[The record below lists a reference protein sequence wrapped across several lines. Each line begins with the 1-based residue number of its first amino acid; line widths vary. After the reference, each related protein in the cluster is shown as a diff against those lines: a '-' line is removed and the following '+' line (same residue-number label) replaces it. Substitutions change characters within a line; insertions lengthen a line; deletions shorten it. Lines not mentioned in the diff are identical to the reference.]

1 MIKATHV
8 FKSYKDHVALE
19 NVSLSV
25 QESELFGIAGLN
37 GAGKSTLLSVLT
49 GLIRPDSGTVYYRDV
64 DIFSTNARSGLRIG
78 FVPQEIA
85 LFQDLRVFENLEF
98 WAWTG
103 TSQTKEQVRDS
114 AMNAAFQSGLEH
126 VLKKKLSALSG
137 GMKRRVNIA
146 AALAMNPDVLIMDE
160 PTVGLDVK
168 NRRDI
173 MRFIRAL
180 VTQSK
185 STNICDPVAQ
195 SASSNATTDPNHSL
209 TVIFTSHQSGELET
223 FCDRLLLLHRGKSV
237 YEGSLADVVP
247 AFSRTPDASA
257 VTGQGSDYGAIPVN
271 TSPDALKSAYA
282 NNDTEAQA
290 PTIAGLRENDG
301 IPPAFLGID
310 DILYHL
316 DRLL

>member
-1 MIKATHV
+1 MIKARHV
-8 FKSYKDHVALE
+8 FKSYKDHAALE
-19 NVSLSV
+19 NVSLTV
-25 QESELFGIAGLN
+25 RESELFGIAGLN

-49 GLIRPDSGTVYYRDV
+49 GLIRPDSGTVYYHDV
-64 DIFSTNARSGLRIG
+64 DIFSANARPGLRIG

-85 LFQDLRVFENLEF
+85 LFQDLRVSDNLEF
-98 WAWTG
+98 WAWSG
-103 TSQTKEQVRDS
+103 TAQTKEQVRNS
-114 AMNAAFQSGLEH
+114 AMTAALQSGLEH
-126 VLKKKLSALSG
+126 VLKKKLSTLSG

-185 STNICDPVAQ
+185 STNTDDPVPQ
-195 SASSNATTDPNHSL
+195 SASANPSTLPSRSL

-237 YEGSLADVVP
+237 YEGSLEGVVH
-247 AFSRTPDASA
+247 AFSLTPVAPA
-257 VTGQGSDYGAIPVN
+257 VAGRGSVYGETPANAPPN
-271 TSPDALKSAYA
+271 ELKSTYA

-290 PTIAGLRENDG
+290 PTNAGLRENDG
-301 IPPAFLGID
+301 IHPAFLGID

-316 DRLL
+316 DRLI